1 MKILFDSSI
10 LIAAIIEPHPKHAQA
25 LSWLIRAKD
34 NEFDLIVSAHS
45 LLEVYSVLTK
55 APFQPNITPETAK
68 RLIDVNIKKNAT
80 IQCLD
85 ESDYFNLLDTIS
97 SQNLKG
103 GIVYDALIY
112 ACAKKSKVQKIVTYN
127 IKDFSQINIDDSIE
141 IISL

>member
-1 MKILFDSSI
+1 MKILFDSSV
-10 LIAAIIEPHPKHAQA
+10 LIAAIIEPHPKHKQA

-34 NEFDLIVSAHS
+34 KEFDLIVSAHS
-45 LLEVYSVLTK
+45 LLEIYSVLTK

-68 RLIDVNIKKNAT
+68 KLIDVNIKKNAT
-80 IQCLD
+80 IQFLD
-85 ESDYFNLLDTIS
+85 ASDYFKLLDTIS

-112 ACAKKSKVQKIVTYN
+112 ACAKKFKVQKIVTSN
-127 IKDFSQINIDDSIE
+127 VKDFVQIKIDDSID